1 MNRDMKVRRRTAS
14 AAVFVCGSLGAVAV
28 AFAALLATPATA
40 AAQPAAGPASGLAN
54 ARVVFCGDSITGQGG
69 GWLGAG
75 YCFQMEWALKQR
87 HPAATPRLVALGGS
101 GMGVGNWIG
110 VEKNSRTTEAMLD
123 VKEVGVKAN
132 LDQPADVLVVMLGMN
147 DVLAPYIGGTDADL
161 DTWRDAYRQLVKAL
175 QERVHPKVTAICT
188 ITMYTEDPSSYKNRQ
203 IGRMNERLRGL
214 AQELGAVVLPTGEA
228 CWEVQSLG
236 RQHAP
241 EFHITRDF
249 IHPNPIG
256 NQAVAIGMLRGLGE
270 EEAARLLLEERV
282 KPALL
287 KLSADQPTISSEI
300 VPQDEPDTFVIR
312 TWWTPSGKAGSE
324 TPTVRLVVPDGWA
337 VTPAECTGPAGSFTV
352 KGRADRVNTVFRA
365 EGKAGEDTRT
375 REIAIAAPWLV
386 AAGLVQQWKQPPLEF
401 DPTTAVTPIDQAI
414 EAEGDFLGDVDVGK
428 GQRLTWQRLH
438 PSVNLT
444 GGADPGSVD
453 YAAVTNGGTFE
464 GGYAARW
471 IRSDRDRP
479 ATLELSTSGLAARI
493 HLTVWLNGRVVYQN
507 DLTTDPQRKTTGTV
521 AVNASLRAG
530 ENTLVIKSNHCN
542 WQWQYSAN
550 LRGAEGDDLA
560 DLRYATAPR
569 GGAR

>member
-1 MNRDMKVRRRTAS
+1 
-14 AAVFVCGSLGAVAV
+14 
-28 AFAALLATPATA
+28 
-40 AAQPAAGPASGLAN
+40 
-54 ARVVFCGDSITGQGG
+54 
-69 GWLGAG
+69 
-75 YCFQMEWALKQR
+75 
-87 HPAATPRLVALGGS
+87 
-101 GMGVGNWIG
+101 MGVGNWIG

-214 AQELGAVVLPTGEA
+214 AQALGAVVLPTGEA

-236 RQHAP
+236 RQHSP

-324 TPTVRLVVPDGWA
+324 TPTVRLVAPDGWA
-337 VTPAECTGPAGSFTV
+337 VTPAECTGPAGGFTV
-352 KGRADRVNTVFRA
+352 KGRVDRVNTVFRA

-414 EAEGDFLGDVDVGK
+414 EAEGDFLGDIDVGK
-428 GQRLTWQRLH
+428 GQRLIWQRLH

-471 IRSDRDRP
+471 IRSDRERP

-493 HLTVWLNGRVVYQN
+493 HLTVWLNGRVVYQS
-507 DLTTDPQRKTTGTV
+507 DLTTDPQRKPTGTV

-542 WQWQYSAN
+542 WQWQFSAN

-560 DLRYATAPR
+560 DLRYATQP
-569 GGAR
+569 